1 MRRILSGVIAV
12 IIFFSLS
19 TPAVALGGV
28 WHDPYGMDDIYEIQ
42 PTERYPR
49 DPAAGETVYIKGTTW
64 PIEPGQT
71 VWVTYTKNGVGQQ
84 PVGAEWKYNSG
95 NNSYWEAAIGPF
107 AKGDYIE
114 YYVHADQN
122 GQNTQTVGAFSFT
135 VEDWENIQ
143 SVSLGPSTDGVIVLN
158 ATANAG
164 TFSPK
169 IGLSFPSANTLH
181 VEVSPKGNA
190 RFSSGITNYTVNESE
205 NSIVVSTDTIRVTIT
220 KSPYQIS
227 IYDIANAKN
236 LTQSVSGGELAWLT
250 DGSNSIS
257 GFKDAFVSPE
267 DEKFFG
273 FGERYN
279 GIDQRGNI
287 VDTYVY
293 NQYQNQGSKT
303 YLAVPFFYSSRGY
316 GLYLNTTCYS
326 QFDMASTHNNKYA
339 FRAKTEGSANSMF
352 DYYVFAGNPV
362 DVLGS
367 YTDISGKAQEMPKWA
382 FGLWM
387 SANEWDRQ
395 SEVLNAVNQSTTYD
409 IPATVLVLEQWSDEN
424 TFYIFNES
432 TYLPTSGASALEYDD
447 FTFGTKWPDPKSMT
461 QTIHNNGM
469 KVLFWQIPVLKHT
482 TYAWEQKDNDEAYMI
497 SQGYAVGNGTG
508 GQYRTPTGTWF
519 GDSLLLDFTNSDA
532 VNWWMSKRAYLFDD
546 IGIDGF
552 KTDGGEMVWGRSVSF
567 YDGSTGATMRNAY
580 PNAYIKAYFD
590 FTKEKTGSGVAFSR
604 AGTSGVQKTG
614 AIWAGDQSSSFSAF
628 RDALSAGLSSGISG
642 IPFWGW
648 DLAGFT
654 GEFPSAELYKRST
667 MMAAFSPI
675 MQFHSEK
682 SNPTPSEERSPW
694 NVQSRTVDSTIIP
707 HFRYYVNTRMNILP
721 YIYSEAQNCIS
732 DGTPLMRAM
741 FIDFP
746 EDTETYSL
754 SEQYMFGRNILVA
767 PIVNESQTIK
777 EVYLPDGEWIDFFHN
792 ALTAGGGT
800 KSYYCSTDSIPVY
813 VRNGA
818 IIPMNMN
825 NDYELGGT
833 IGNNVDDYTNLTF
846 RVYPSGSSSYTLHH
860 SDGTTMVVSAVESF
874 NTNTVTATV
883 PSSTIPV
890 TLQIFGSN
898 PQSVAVNNAVLTR
911 TSTIEDFSASE
922 SGFFYSAEEKMT
934 YIKLAAAATE
944 RTIVLNGVSKAPI
957 EAEHAALENV
967 TTNTDHLG
975 YWGEGFVDG
984 FAEVGDAV
992 EFCVYAEQTGDV
1004 ELQIRYSAGT
1014 EQGQRTVTVN
1024 DSSMT
1029 VTVPKTTDWD
1039 TWGVVSVPASLTAGR
1054 NSIRISF
1061 GSGNYAGINLDCIS
1075 VR

>member
-1 MRRILSGVIAV
+1 MRKILGGIIAV
-12 IIFFSLS
+12 IVVFSLS
-19 TPAVALGGV
+19 APAMALEGV
-28 WHDPYGMDDIYEIQ
+28 WHDPYGMDDLYEIQ

-49 DPAAGETVYIKGTTW
+49 DPAAGDIVYIKGTTW

-71 VWVTYTKNGVGQQ
+71 VWVTYTRNAVVQQ
-84 PVGAEWKYNSG
+84 SVGAEWKYNSG

-135 VEDWENIQ
+135 VADWENIQ
-143 SVSLGPSTDGVIVLN
+143 SVSLDSSTGGVIVLN
-158 ATANAG
+158 ATASAS

-169 IGLSFPSANTLH
+169 IGLSFPTANTLH
-181 VEVSPKGNA
+181 IELSPKGDTQ
-190 RFSSGITNYTVNESE
+190 FSSGITNYTFNDSE
-205 NSIVVSTDTIRVTIT
+205 NSIVISTNAIRVTIT
-220 KSPYQIS
+220 KSPYQIN
-227 IYDIANAKN
+227 IYDIVNAKN
-236 LTQSVSGGELAWLT
+236 LTQSVSSGELAWLT
-250 DGSNSIS
+250 DGSNSVS
-257 GFKDAFVSPE
+257 SFKDAFVSPE

-326 QFDMASTHNNKYA
+326 RFDMASTHNNKYA
-339 FRAKTEGSANSMF
+339 FEVKTEGSANSML

-362 DVLGS
+362 DVIGS
-367 YTDISGKAQEMPKWA
+367 YTDISGKAQEVPKWA

-395 SEVLNAVNQSTTYD
+395 SEVLDAVNQSSLHG

-432 TYLPTSGASALEYDD
+432 TYSPTSGASALEYDD
-447 FTFGTKWPDPKSMT
+447 FTFSAKWPNPKSMI

-482 TYAWEQKDNDEAYMI
+482 PYAWEQKDNDEAYMI

-519 GDSLLLDFTNSDA
+519 GDSLLLDFTNPDA
-532 VNWWMSKRAYLFDD
+532 VDWWMSKRAYLFDD

-552 KTDGGEMVWGRSVSF
+552 KTDGGEMVWGRNVSF
-567 YDGSTGATMRNAY
+567 YDGRTGAAMRNAY

-590 FTKEKTGSGVAFSR
+590 YTKGKTGTGVAFSR
-604 AGTSGVQKTG
+604 AGTAGVQKTG
-614 AIWAGDQSSSFSAF
+614 AIWAGDQTSSFSAF
-628 RDALSAGLSSGISG
+628 RDALSAGLSSGVSG

-694 NVQSRTVDSTIIP
+694 NVQSRTGDPTIIS

-732 DGTPLMRAM
+732 SGAPLMRAM

-746 EDTETYSL
+746 EDTEAYSL
-754 SEQYMFGRNILVA
+754 NEQYMFGRNILVA
-767 PIVNESQTIK
+767 PIVHESQTVK
-777 EVYLPDGEWIDFFHN
+777 EIYLPDGEWIDFFHN

-825 NDYELGGT
+825 SDYELGGA
-833 IGNNVDDYTNLTF
+833 IGNNIDTYTNLTF
-846 RVYPSGSSSYTLHH
+846 RIYPSGNSNYTLHH

-890 TLQIFGSN
+890 TLQIFGTN
-898 PQSVAVNNAVLTR
+898 PESVAVNNTTLNR
-911 TSTIEDFSASE
+911 TNTLESFSAAE
-922 SGFFYSAEEKMT
+922 SGFFYSTEEKMT
-934 YIKLAAAATE
+934 YIKLAVASAE
-944 RTIVLNGVSKAPI
+944 RTIVLTGVSKAPI
-957 EAEHAALENV
+957 EAEHAILENV
-967 TTNTDHLG
+967 TTNTNHLG

-984 FAEVGDAV
+984 FAEVGDTV
-992 EFCVYAEQTGDV
+992 EFCIYANQAGGM

-1014 EQGQRTVTVN
+1014 EPGQRTVAVN
-1024 DSSMT
+1024 GSSMT
-1029 VTVPKTTDWD
+1029 VTLPKTTDWD
-1039 TWGVVSVPASLTAGR
+1039 TWGIVSIPILLTTGR
-1054 NSIRISF
+1054 NTIRISF
-1061 GSGNYAGINLDCIS
+1061 GSNDYAGINLDCIS

>member
-1 MRRILSGVIAV
+1 MRKILRSVIAIILV
-12 IIFFSLS
+12 ISL
-19 TPAVALGGV
+19 AVPVMALEGI
-28 WHDPYGMDDIYEIQ
+28 WHDPYGMDDLYEIQ

-71 VWVTYTKNGVGQQ
+71 LWVTYTKNGVAQQ
-84 PVGAEWKYNSG
+84 DVGAEWKYNDG

-107 AKGDYIE
+107 AKGDVIE

-122 GQNTQTVGAFSFT
+122 GQNTQTVGPFSFT
-135 VEDWENIQ
+135 VAAWENVQ
-143 SVSLGPSTDGVIVLN
+143 SVSLASSTGGVVILN
-158 ATANAG
+158 ATASSG

-169 IGLSFPSANTLH
+169 IGLSFPSANTMH
-181 VEVSPKGNA
+181 VQVSPKGNVQ
-190 RFSSGITNYTVNESE
+190 FSSGITDYTVNDSG
-205 NSIVVSTDTIRVTIT
+205 NSIVISTNAMRVTIT

-227 IYDIANAKN
+227 VYDIVNAKD

-250 DGSNSIS
+250 DGNNMIS
-257 GFKDAFVSPE
+257 GVKDAFVSPTSE
-267 DEKFFG
+267 QFFG

-293 NQYQNQGSKT
+293 NQYQNQGSRT

-326 QFDMASTHNNKYA
+326 QFDMASTQADRYT
-339 FRAKTEGSANSMF
+339 FRAETDGSASNMM
-352 DYYVFAGNPV
+352 DYYLFAGTPTEV
-362 DVLGS
+362 IGS
-367 YTDISGKAQEMPKWA
+367 YTDITGKAQEMPKWA

-395 SEVLNAVNQSTTYD
+395 CEVLNAVNMSNTYD

-432 TYLPTSGASALEYDD
+432 TYTATSGAEALDYDD
-447 FTFGTKWPDPKSMT
+447 FSFSDKWPDPKAMT
-461 QTIHNNGM
+461 QTIHDNGM
-469 KVLFWQIPVLKHT
+469 KVLLWQIPVLKHT
-482 TYAWEQKDNDEAYMI
+482 SYAWEQKDNDEAYMI
-497 SQGYAVGNGTG
+497 SQGYAVGDGAG

-519 GDSLLLDFTNSDA
+519 GDSLLLDFTNQSA
-532 VNWWMSKRAYLFDD
+532 VDWWMSKRAYLFDD

-552 KTDGGEMVWGRSVSF
+552 KTDGGEMVWGRNVTFS
-567 YDGSTGATMRNAY
+567 DGSTGAEMRNAY
-580 PNAYIKAYFD
+580 PNAYIEAYFD
-590 FTKEKTGSGVAFSR
+590 FAEEKTGTGMTFSR
-604 AGTSGVQKTG
+604 AGTSGVQTTG
-614 AIWAGDQSSSFSAF
+614 AIWAGDQASSFSAF
-628 RDALSAGLSSGISG
+628 RDALSAGLSAGVSG

-654 GEFPSAELYKRST
+654 GEFPTAELYKRST

-694 NVQSRTVDSTIIP
+694 NVQERTGDDTIVS
-707 HFRYYVNTRMNILP
+707 HFSYYVNTRMNILP
-721 YIYSEAQNCIS
+721 YIYSEAQQCTD

-746 EDTETYSL
+746 EDTNTYSL
-754 SEQYMFGRNILVA
+754 DEQYMFGRSILVA
-767 PIVNESQTIK
+767 PIVNEGQTVK

-813 VRNGA
+813 IRNGS

-833 IGNNVDDYTNLTF
+833 IGNDVDDYTNLTF
-846 RVYPSGSSSYTLHH
+846 RIYPSGNSSYTLHH
-860 SDGTTMVVSAVESF
+860 SDGTTMIVSVVESF
-874 NTNTVTATV
+874 DTNTVTATV
-883 PSSTIPV
+883 PSSAISV
-890 TLQIFGSN
+890 TLQVFGTN
-898 PQSVAVNNAVLTR
+898 PQSVNVNGTALNRVYTVADLA
-911 TSTIEDFSASE
+911 ASN
-922 SGFFYSAEEKMT
+922 SGYYYSAEEKMT
-934 YIKLAAAATE
+934 YVKLPAAAMN
-944 RTIVLNGVSKAPI
+944 RTVVLNGISKAPM
-957 EAEHAALENV
+957 EAEHAVQENV
-967 TTNTDHLG
+967 TTNTNHTG
-975 YWGEGFVDG
+975 YFGEGFVDG

-992 EFCVYAEQTGDV
+992 EFCVYAEQAGTV

-1014 EQGQRTVTVN
+1014 EAGQRTVVVNGVSATVN
-1024 DSSMT
+1024 L
-1029 VTVPKTTDWD
+1029 PKTTNWN
-1039 TWGVVSVPASLTAGR
+1039 TWGVVTVPVTLTAGR
-1054 NSIRISF
+1054 NTIRISYS
-1061 GSGNYAGINLDCIS
+1061 SGNYAGINLDCIS
-1075 VR
+1075 VG